1 MKKRKT
7 TYGVYG
13 LIEWGARIPFG
24 KGCVQISFSG
34 GSKTPNGIIPATYT
48 TDNPVIQLAIE
59 QSPDFR
65 AGKIRSVRTIPLN
78 EEIRVHTNPAPS
90 LPVVEAPAA
99 GVAPQSPC
107 SAPAPSPADVASG
120 HSPCSAP
127 EQASSVAAQRQ
138 FRAEGVPV
146 PEIPSPEAPS
156 AALSP
161 EPEVMASGSIPA
173 ASESASA
180 PHVMEFAC
188 LPDAREYLKKEF
200 GYEERE
206 VRTTAQAKSAARSH
220 GLEIIIA

>member
-107 SAPAPSPADVASG
+107 SAPAPSPADACFRSIPLLRPGASLLRRR
-120 HSPCSAP
+120 P
-127 EQASSVAAQRQ
+127 ASVSR
-138 FRAEGVPV
+138 RRRPRPGDS
-146 PEIPSPEAPS
+146 I
-156 AALSP
+156 
-161 EPEVMASGSIPA
+161 SGS
-173 ASESASA
+173 SLRRLES
-180 PHVMEFAC
+180 
-188 LPDAREYLKKEF
+188 
-200 GYEERE
+200 
-206 VRTTAQAKSAARSH
+206 
-220 GLEIIIA
+220 

>member
-78 EEIRVHTNPAPS
+78 EEIRVHTNP
-90 LPVVEAPAA
+90 
-99 GVAPQSPC
+99 
-107 SAPAPSPADVASG
+107 
-120 HSPCSAP
+120 AP

>member
-90 LPVVEAPAA
+90 LPP
-99 GVAPQSPC
+99 GRRSPRRRGC
-107 SAPAPSPADVASG
+107 SPIPLLRSSPF
-120 HSPCSAP
+120 P
-127 EQASSVAAQRQ
+127 R
-138 FRAEGVPV
+138 
-146 PEIPSPEAPS
+146 
-156 AALSP
+156 
-161 EPEVMASGSIPA
+161 
-173 ASESASA
+173 
-180 PHVMEFAC
+180 
-188 LPDAREYLKKEF
+188 
-200 GYEERE
+200 
-206 VRTTAQAKSAARSH
+206 
-220 GLEIIIA
+220 

>member
-1 MKKRKT
+1 MGRAHPIRQRLRPD
-7 TYGVYG
+7 
-13 LIEWGARIPFG
+13 LILRRLQDPQRHHPRHLHDRQPRHPARH
-24 KGCVQISFSG
+24 
-34 GSKTPNGIIPATYT
+34 
-48 TDNPVIQLAIE
+48 
-59 QSPDFR
+59 R
-65 AGKIRSVRTIPLN
+65 AVPRLPCRKIRSVRTIPLN

-120 HSPCSAP
+120 QSPCSAP

>member
-78 EEIRVHTNPAPS
+78 EEIRVHTNLAPS

-107 SAPAPSPADVASG
+107 SAPAPSPADVLQVN
-120 HSPCSAP
+120 PLAP
-127 EQASSVAAQRQ
+127 PRSK
-138 FRAEGVPV
+138 P
-146 PEIPSPEAPS
+146 PPSPPSVSFAPK
-156 AALSP
+156 ASP
-161 EPEVMASGSIPA
+161 SRRF
-173 ASESASA
+173 
-180 PHVMEFAC
+180 HLRK
-188 LPDAREYLKKEF
+188 LPPPP
-200 GYEERE
+200 
-206 VRTTAQAKSAARSH
+206 
-220 GLEIIIA
+220 